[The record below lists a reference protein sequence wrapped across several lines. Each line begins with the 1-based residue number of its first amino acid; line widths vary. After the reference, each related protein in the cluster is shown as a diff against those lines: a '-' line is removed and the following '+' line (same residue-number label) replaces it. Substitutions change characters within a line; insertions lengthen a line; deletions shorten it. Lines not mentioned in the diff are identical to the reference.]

1 MRKRSESRWP
11 PIFAVIAATVLYALL
26 PPHLTLGPHWLMP
39 VLVAALIIP
48 LAIAGPYMSGRDVSR
63 VLRTLSTVLIA
74 IVNLANI
81 ASLFLLVRALVT
93 GMPRESGLG
102 LLYSAAAIWLTNILV
117 FALWYWEMDRG
128 GPQLRL
134 NASKRSA
141 DFMFPQMYSPSC
153 APTGWVPMFADY
165 LYLAFT
171 NATAFSPTD
180 TMPLTTLAK
189 TLMTIQALISLMT
202 IVLVAARAVNILT

>member
-11 PIFAVIAATVLYALL
+11 PIFAVIAATILYALL
-26 PPHLTLGPHWLMP
+26 PPHLTLGPRWLMP
-39 VLVAALIIP
+39 VLVAALAIP
-48 LAIAGPYMSGRDVSR
+48 LAVAGPILSGRDVSR
-63 VLRTLSTVLIA
+63 LLRTLGIALIA
-74 IVNLANI
+74 LVNLANI
-81 ASLFLLVRALVT
+81 ASLVLLVRALVT
-93 GMPRESGLG
+93 GVPKESGIG
-102 LLYSAAAIWLTNILV
+102 LLYSAAAIWFVNILV
-117 FALWYWEMDRG
+117 FGLWYWEADRG

-141 DFMFPQMYSPSC
+141 DFMFPQMLSPSC
-153 APTGWVPMFADY
+153 APTGWMPMFADY

-189 TLMTIQALISLMT
+189 TLMTIQALISLLT
-202 IVLVAARAVNILT
+202 IVLVAARAVNIIA